1 MADALDLRG
10 ARILLCNDDGI
21 HAQGIAVLER
31 IARSITDDVWVVAP
45 ETEQSAASHSLTI
58 HRPLRL
64 REFGP
69 KRFAVDGTPT
79 DCALLAVKH
88 VMRESL
94 PTLVLSG
101 VNHGS
106 NLAQDIGYSGTVAAA
121 IEATLLGLPAIAMSL
136 DLRPDA
142 PPAWE
147 TVERHGADVVRRI
160 CAAGF
165 EPGILV
171 NVNFPGC
178 APDAVNGI
186 QVVPQGRHMLEDQLT
201 ERIDPRG
208 RRYFWIGGRID
219 AGGVKPGTD
228 VAVVAAD
235 GIAVTPLHLDMT
247 HGESIARY
255 ARVAGAR
262 APA

>member
-1 MADALDLRG
+1 MADGLDLRN

-31 IARSITDDVWVVAP
+31 IARSLADDVWIVAP

-64 REFGP
+64 REMASQ
-69 KRFAVDGTPT
+69 RFAVDGTPT

-88 VMRESL
+88 VLKGAL

-121 IEATLLGLPAIAMSL
+121 IEATLLGLPAIALSL

-142 PPAWE
+142 PPAWD
-147 TVERHGADVVRRI
+147 TVERHGADVIRQI

-165 EPGILV
+165 DPGVLV

-178 APDAVNGI
+178 APTAVTGVR
-186 QVVPQGRHMLEDQLT
+186 VVPQGRHMLEDQLT
-201 ERIDPRG
+201 ERLDPRG

-219 AGGVKPGTD
+219 AGGVAPGTD

-247 HGESIARY
+247 HGASIARL
-255 ARVAGAR
+255 ARTIGAE
-262 APA
+262 APV